1 MMIFLTFNDAPTGIY
16 SSQVIDVV
24 RFFREQKGVSIR
36 LVSFISLRG
45 FFKARKKIKAQL
57 SDALVLPMFPKLS
70 NWKKNRLLLQ
80 LLCLFLRPQILIA
93 RGIIAANLA
102 FSVKSALRKVI
113 YDGRG
118 AIAAEWTEYKVVTD
132 SALLSEVAILESR
145 AINESDGQI
154 AVSEKLID
162 WWVREYHFKIKKT
175 FVIPCTINE
184 VFENLEFTP
193 SKVEAARLKLGY
205 SERDYVFVYSGSVA
219 SWQGFSLLERFA
231 IPLLSG
237 SATIKFLF
245 LSAQDEKIKQIQ
257 DRFPAQV
264 KVHICPPSEVPEYLL
279 AGNFGLLI
287 REQSVTNEVA
297 SPVKFAEYLACGLPV
312 IISRGIGD
320 YSDFVVKNKC
330 GFLAQDFAAENLPSF
345 EERKKFRA
353 IALTAFTKINFKH
366 SYLSLIQ

>member
-1 MMIFLTFNDAPTGIY
+1 MTIYLTFNDAPSGIY

-24 RFFREQKGVSIR
+24 RFFRKQKAVSIR
-36 LVSFISLRG
+36 LVSFISPRG

-57 SDALVLPMFPKLS
+57 PDALVFPMFPRMS
-70 NWKKNRLLLQ
+70 NWEKNRQFLR
-80 LLCLFLRPQILIA
+80 LLCIFLSPDVIIA
-93 RGIIAANLA
+93 RGIIAVNLA
-102 FSVKSALRKVI
+102 FSVKTATRKVI

-118 AIAAEWTEYKVVTD
+118 AIAAEWKEYNVVTEPG
-132 SALLSEVAILESR
+132 LLGEVKVLESR

-154 AVSEKLID
+154 AVSEKLIE
-162 WWVREYHFKIKKT
+162 WWVREYNFKVKKT

-184 VFENLEFTP
+184 VFENLAFTQ
-193 SKVEAARLKLGY
+193 SKVNAARLKLGY
-205 SERDYVFVYSGSVA
+205 SDMDHVFVYSGSVA
-219 SWQGFSLLERFA
+219 SWQGFSLLEAFA

-237 SATIKFLF
+237 SSTVKFLF
-245 LSAQDEKIKQIQ
+245 LSSKDEKIKQMQ
-257 DRFPAQV
+257 DRFPSQV
-264 KVHICPPSEVPEYLL
+264 NVHICPPSEVPEYLL

-330 GFLAQDFAAENLPSF
+330 GFLAEDFAAEILPSF
-345 EERKKFRA
+345 DERKKFRGL
-353 IALTAFTKINFKH
+353 ALKAFTKVNFSH
-366 SYLSLIQ
+366 SFLSLIN